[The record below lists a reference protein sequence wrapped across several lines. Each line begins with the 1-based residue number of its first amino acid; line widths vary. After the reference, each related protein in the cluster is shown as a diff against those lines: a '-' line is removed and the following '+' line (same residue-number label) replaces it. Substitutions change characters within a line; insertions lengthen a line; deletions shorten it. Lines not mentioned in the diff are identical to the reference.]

1 MSPQD
6 QAAKDK
12 ALQSMAAMSS
22 AQIISA
28 AAFHSKMTLTR
39 GPGYPAVSGVSGAA
53 CSQRLDHPVLLPPP
67 PSEETRRWPH
77 QSRHVSLLREG
88 GTKDPGPC
96 RCWNCPLGPWQG
108 HRPKPRHQMAG
119 LGALQSW
126 PGFPVALVVKNPPAR
141 AGDMRYLDP
150 IPGWGRSPG
159 GGHGSPLQYSCLE
172 NPMDRGAWWAT
183 VHSKQWD
190 VTEAA

>member
-53 CSQRLDHPVLLPPP
+53 CSRRLDHPVLLPPP

-77 QSRHVSLLREG
+77 QSPHLSLLREG
-88 GTKDPGPC
+88 GTKDRGPC
-96 RCWNCPLGPWQG
+96 RCWN
-108 HRPKPRHQMAG
+108 RP
-119 LGALQSW
+119 LGAL
-126 PGFPVALVVKNPPAR
+126 
-141 AGDMRYLDP
+141 AG
-150 IPGWGRSPG
+150 
-159 GGHGSPLQYSCLE
+159 
-172 NPMDRGAWWAT
+172 T
-183 VHSKQWD
+183 
-190 VTEAA
+190 

>member
-53 CSQRLDHPVLLPPP
+53 CSQRLATLSFSLLP
-67 PSEETRRWPH
+67 
-77 QSRHVSLLREG
+77 LLRRYG
-88 GTKDPGPC
+88 A
-96 RCWNCPLGPWQG
+96 G
-108 HRPKPRHQMAG
+108 H
-119 LGALQSW
+119 
-126 PGFPVALVVKNPPAR
+126 AR
-141 AGDMRYLDP
+141 VL
-150 IPGWGRSPG
+150 
-159 GGHGSPLQYSCLE
+159 
-172 NPMDRGAWWAT
+172 T
-183 VHSKQWD
+183 
-190 VTEAA
+190 